1 MKTKTEYEF
10 WAIVQDPHQR
20 KIDQFMHA
28 CDVFEKG
35 KKLGK
40 LDNVTIKITDK
51 IKSNAEKR
59 RLWFEIDLN
68 DIIKKNIYSD
78 QNMLSRVIFNVLENA
93 VKFTEIGSI
102 RLKVFHPDI
111 DFVKNQGF
119 EIPQGFNDKSYL
131 LFKVTDTGM
140 GISEEEIVTI
150 FDEYNMSDRNIAK
163 KHGGTGF
170 KLALTRKILLH
181 LGGIIWVESELG
193 QGSTLSFI
201 IPIEKPEQN
210 I

>member
-1 MKTKTEYEF
+1 
-10 WAIVQDPHQR
+10 A
-20 KIDQFMHA
+20 
-28 CDVFEKG
+28 
-35 KKLGK
+35 
-40 LDNVTIKITDK
+40 
-51 IKSNAEKR
+51 
-59 RLWFEIDLN
+59 
-68 DIIKKNIYSD
+68 
-78 QNMLSRVIFNVLENA
+78 
-93 VKFTEIGSI
+93 
-102 RLKVFHPDI
+102 
-111 DFVKNQGF
+111 
-119 EIPQGFNDKSYL
+119 
-131 LFKVTDTGM
+131 
-140 GISEEEIVTI
+140 EEEIVTI